1 MASVRRKCINSPDSF
16 CYICGG
22 FTIPLQRKNIT
33 TFVKQAYFAYFK
45 VKLGDQDKPWAPH
58 TVCKPCVEN
67 LRQWTKG
74 KRKKL
79 AFGVPMV
86 WREQRNHVDDCY
98 FCLTKTSGYS
108 KKTRH
113 TINYPNLDSA
123 VRPVLHSDIV
133 PVPVFKELPSV
144 ESCSDCD
151 SPELHDDD
159 SDPDFVHTGKEREQ
173 FSQVELNDLVRDLGL
188 SKELAEVLASRLK
201 EKNLLQENTHITFY
215 RKREQDLLAFFTS
228 GEQFVYCCN
237 IAGLLNA
244 MGISKY
250 DPSEWRLFID
260 SSKKSLKCVLLHIG
274 NLYSAIPIGHSVH
287 LKEQYEH
294 INTVLNL
301 LKYNEHKWIICVDL
315 KMVNFLLGQQGGYT
329 KYPCFL
335 CLWDS
340 RAKDKHWEQKVWPV
354 RETLTVGEKN
364 VIHQPLVPREKIIF
378 PPLHIKL
385 GLIKQFVKA
394 LNTESNCFKF
404 ICLTF
409 PGLSYEK
416 IKAGIFDG
424 PQIRQLINSK
434 DFSSSMNDV
443 EKRAWNSFVALVKGF
458 LGNEKAKDYKDLVE
472 TLLGSFQQLGCNMS
486 IKVHFL
492 MSHLDEFPAN
502 LGDVSDEHG
511 ERFHQDIKTMEERY
525 QGRWNVN
532 MMADYCWS
540 IQRDCVESQHS
551 RQSRKRKFIP

>member
-1 MASVRRKCINSPDSF
+1 MASMRRKCLNSPDSF
-16 CYICGG
+16 CYICGV
-22 FTIPLQRKNIT
+22 FTIAKQRTNIT
-33 TFVKQAYFAYFK
+33 RFVKQAYLAYFQLP
-45 VKLGDQDKPWAPH
+45 LGQQDKPWVPH

-74 KRKKL
+74 KRKHL
-79 AFGVPMV
+79 SFGKPMV
-86 WREQRNHVDDCY
+86 WREPRNHVDDCY

-113 TINYPNLDSA
+113 RITYPDLDS
-123 VRPVLHSDIV
+123 VTRPEPHSESV
-133 PVPVFKELPSV
+133 PVPVFKELSSADSGSDSSAFHQDPSR
-144 ESCSDCD
+144 
-151 SPELHDDD
+151 
-159 SDPDFVHTGKEREQ
+159 DPDFSHTEKQCEQ
-173 FSQVELNDLVRDLGL
+173 FNQLELNDLVRDLGL

-201 EKNLLQENTHITFY
+201 EKNLLQKNTHITFY
-215 RKREQDLLAFFTS
+215 RNRERNLLPFFTA

-237 IAGLLNA
+237 IVGLLNA
-244 MGISKY
+244 LGISKY

-274 NLYSAIPIGHSVH
+274 NVYSAIPIGHSVH

-294 INTVLNL
+294 INTVLNF
-301 LKYNEHKWIICVDL
+301 LKYNEHKWVICVDL

-340 RAKDKHWEQKVWPV
+340 RAKDKHWKQKVWPV
-354 RETLTVGEKN
+354 REALTVGEKN
-364 VIHQPLVPREKIIF
+364 VIHQPLVPREKIVF

-394 LNTESNCFKF
+394 LNVEGNCFKF
-404 ICLTF
+404 ICSTF

-424 PQIRQLINSK
+424 PQIRQLIKSK
-434 DFSSSMNDV
+434 EFSSSMNDA
-443 EKRAWNSFVALVKGF
+443 EKRAWDSFVAIVKGF
-458 LGNEKAKDYKDLVE
+458 LGNEKAENYKDLVE
-472 TLLGSFQQLGCNMS
+472 TLLDSFHHLGCNMS

-492 MSHLDEFPAN
+492 MSHLDAFPAN
-502 LGDVSDEHG
+502 LGDVSDEQG
-511 ERFHQDIKTMEERY
+511 ERFHQDIKVMEERY
-525 QGRWNVN
+525 QGRWDTH
-532 MMADYCWS
+532 MIADYCWS
-540 IQRDCVESQHS
+540 IQRDCEAQHS